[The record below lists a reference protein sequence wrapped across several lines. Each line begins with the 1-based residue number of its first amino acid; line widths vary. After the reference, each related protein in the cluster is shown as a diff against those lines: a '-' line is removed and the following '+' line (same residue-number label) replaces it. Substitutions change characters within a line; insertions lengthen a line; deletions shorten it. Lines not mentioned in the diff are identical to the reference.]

1 MKLVMCSAK
10 TDAIEFGQRH
20 TVQIIDLLIK
30 DTFDEL
36 VYKKLHGK
44 GAMASVVV
52 DGAEIEALQE
62 YFKDMGIDFK

>member
-1 MKLVMCSAK
+1 MYNARTAVTA
-10 TDAIEFGQRH
+10 FGQKK

>member
-1 MKLVMCSAK
+1 M
-10 TDAIEFGQRH
+10 
-20 TVQIIDLLIK
+20 QIIDLLIK